1 MIIIDSD
8 ILIWILRKNSTYI
21 DQFKSVVETYNGQ
34 IFITPIQYMEII
46 AGIKENEI
54 IQTELFLDS
63 FGMINI
69 TKDSGKL
76 AGNFLKKFQK
86 SHNVQNADAL
96 IGATVKTNGL
106 KLWTLNRKHYPMM
119 QKNEFLEFK
128 PE

>member
-8 ILIWILRKNSTYI
+8 ILIWILRKNSTCI
-21 DQFKSVVETYNGQ
+21 EQFKYVVETYNGQ

-54 IQTELFLDS
+54 IKTELFLDS

-76 AGNFLKKFQK
+76 AGSFLKKYQK

-96 IGATVKTNGL
+96 IAAIVKTNGL

-128 PE
+128 SE